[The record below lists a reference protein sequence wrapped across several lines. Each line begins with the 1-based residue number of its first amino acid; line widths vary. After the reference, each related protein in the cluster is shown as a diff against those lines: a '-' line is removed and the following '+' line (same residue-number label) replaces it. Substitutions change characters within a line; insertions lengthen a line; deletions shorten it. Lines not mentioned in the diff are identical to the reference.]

1 MLIDDFMP
9 TYDFEEKH
17 ETIVRASAETVY
29 AALGLFDFNES
40 GIIRWLFRLRGLAS
54 KSACDA
60 TEQTLTLRDMTKF
73 NFVVLGKKPDE
84 EILFG
89 LVGKFWKP
97 TGDLQRVKAEDFPGF
112 DKSGYAKATW
122 NFTLAESAPKET
134 RLATETRVQC
144 KDDASRSRFGF
155 YWTFIKPFS
164 GWIRQEA
171 LRLVK
176 QKAETVS

>member
-60 TEQTLTLRDMTKF
+60 TEQTLTLCDMT
-73 NFVVLGKKPDE
+73 NL
-84 EILFG
+84 ILLF
-89 LVGKFWKP
+89 
-97 TGDLQRVKAEDFPGF
+97 
-112 DKSGYAKATW
+112 
-122 NFTLAESAPKET
+122 
-134 RLATETRVQC
+134 
-144 KDDASRSRFGF
+144 
-155 YWTFIKPFS
+155 
-164 GWIRQEA
+164 
-171 LRLVK
+171 
-176 QKAETVS
+176 